1 MQLTDGRR
9 RQLRQMVVRAASIDQ
24 TWASLPPSLR
34 MPAFQGPQTL
44 TIANWHFHFST
55 FPPTLEIWTQ
65 NLRNTVDIFQEILP
79 PHASPSLEISSFWI
93 RILESKKNHEK
104 NHYIF

>member
-1 MQLTDGRR
+1 MTDGRR

-44 TIANWHFHFST
+44 TIANWHFHF
-55 FPPTLEIWTQ
+55 PPPFRPPSEIRT
-65 NLRNTVDIFQEILP
+65 T
-79 PHASPSLEISSFWI
+79 
-93 RILESKKNHEK
+93 ESEK
-104 NHYIF
+104 YS